1 MINLILSGSKEL
13 VEVSKYKKLGF
24 KRNIFFCKKN
34 VKIVVVGS
42 VRRIRNNIIYNI
54 LLLENTA
61 NREYRNN
68 VGVQC

>member
-42 VRRIRNNIIYNI
+42 DKTIDPISIFCYTFIRNDQ
-54 LLLENTA
+54 EH
-61 NREYRNN
+61 
-68 VGVQC
+68 

>member
-34 VKIVVVGS
+34 VNIVVVG
-42 VRRIRNNIIYNI
+42 
-54 LLLENTA
+54 
-61 NREYRNN
+61 
-68 VGVQC
+68 GVMSRVK